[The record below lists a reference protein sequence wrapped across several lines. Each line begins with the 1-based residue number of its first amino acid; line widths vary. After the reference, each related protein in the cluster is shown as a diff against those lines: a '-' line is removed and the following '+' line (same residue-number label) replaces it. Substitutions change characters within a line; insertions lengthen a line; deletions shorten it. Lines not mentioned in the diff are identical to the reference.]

1 VNKLDIIKTGKAGT
15 FESNDIYV
23 VIAPNQGIKIEIE
36 SPVMAQFGDRIR
48 EVIEETLQTNNVK
61 NIYVKAQDKGALD
74 FTIRARVE
82 TALNRAA
89 K

>member
-1 VNKLDIIKTGKAGT
+1 MDIIKTAKAGT
-15 FESNDIYV
+15 FESNDIYI

-48 EVIEETLQTNNVK
+48 EVIEETLKINNVK
-61 NIYVKAQDKGALD
+61 NAYIKAQDKGALD

>member
-1 VNKLDIIKTGKAGT
+1 MDIIKTAKAGT

-48 EVIEETLQTNNVK
+48 EVIEETLRINSVK
-61 NIYVKAQDKGALD
+61 NVYIKAQDKGALD

>member
-1 VNKLDIIKTGKAGT
+1 MDIIKTAKAGT
-15 FESNDIYV
+15 FESNDIYII
-23 VIAPNQGIKIEIE
+23 IAPNQGVKLEIE

-48 EVIEETLQTNNVK
+48 EVIEETLKINNVK
-61 NIYVKAQDKGALD
+61 NVYIKAQDKGALD

-82 TALNRAA
+82 TALKRAA

>member
-1 VNKLDIIKTGKAGT
+1 VNKLEINKPAKAGT
-15 FESNDIYV
+15 FESNDIYIIV
-23 VIAPNQGIKIEIE
+23 TPNDGIRIEIE

-48 EVIEETLQTNNVK
+48 EVMEETLRIYNVK
-61 NIYVKAQDKGALD
+61 NVYIKAQDKGALD

-82 TALNRAA
+82 TALKRA

>member
-1 VNKLDIIKTGKAGT
+1 LDIIKTAKAGT

-48 EVIEETLQTNNVK
+48 EVIEETLRINSVK
-61 NIYVKAQDKGALD
+61 NVYIKAQDKGALD